1 MKIYVD
7 GDGSPVVYVSIDI
20 AKRYDLDIVIVKN
33 YAHRI
38 EDEYA
43 QIVSVD
49 ISNDSADFYIV
60 NHINEGDI
68 VITQDYGLA
77 ALCLS
82 KKALVI
88 HQNGFLYTKDNIQEM
103 LNTRHIYRELRQQ
116 GEYHGKVKKRKSEQ
130 NQNFENSLVHLI
142 ENNVSK

>member
-7 GDGSPVVYVSIDI
+7 GDGSPVVHVSIDI

-103 LNTRHIYRELRQQ
+103 LNTRHIHRELRQQ